1 MRKLFSMAVVACMIL
16 SSCTKEDLSPNNTNG
31 TTLLGVSTA
40 SVSAVATRSSS
51 SNLLTNGSQIGVSLI
66 ADAANG
72 YSDLKNVEYDYSTTT
87 SPAGWAPASTNT
99 KNIYLNNLPA
109 TVCAYYPLGAAG
121 INSSTDQTSVILTSQ
136 KYDAAQDLCYAVKQK
151 AATNIVPSV
160 SFAMNRAYA
169 EITFSITKDA
179 TYTGIGLIDK
189 ITISNTTVRS
199 TNTLDITTGTYGSSI
214 PASESVFYNP
224 GITAITSGT
233 PATSTVLMVPT
244 VLSGTITFSF
254 VVDGKTMSTTLDA
267 SANNLL
273 ALVFGNNYKANVT
286 LKGTQLVVSSVT
298 TQDWTDQAVT
308 NGMVIN

>member
-16 SSCTKEDLSPNNTNG
+16 ASCTKEDLSPNNTNG

-40 SVSAVATRSSS
+40 SVSAVATRNS

-72 YSDLKNVEYDYSTTT
+72 YSDLKNVEYDYSTT

-121 INSSTDQTSVILTSQ
+121 INSSTDQTSVTLTSQ

-151 AATNIVPSV
+151 APTNSAPSV

-189 ITISNTTVRS
+189 ITISNTTARS

-214 PASESVFYNP
+214 PASGSVFYNP
-224 GITAITSGT
+224 GITAITPGT

-267 SANNLL
+267 SANNLS